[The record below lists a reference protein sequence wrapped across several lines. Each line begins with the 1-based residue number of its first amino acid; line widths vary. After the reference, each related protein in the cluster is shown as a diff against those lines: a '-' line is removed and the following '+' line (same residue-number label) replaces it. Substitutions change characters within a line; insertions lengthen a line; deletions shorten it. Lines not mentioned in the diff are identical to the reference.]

1 LLIANKL
8 RLDSIRWIVWL
19 NILQRFSRN
28 DTDDSFCII
37 VSLKIDAERMGIF
50 CPSAAE
56 SKCDVSRFLVKK

>member
-8 RLDSIRWIVWL
+8 RLDSICWIVWL

-37 VSLKIDAERMGIF
+37 VSLKLMPNVWGFFAHLPLKVNAMCQGF
-50 CPSAAE
+50 W
-56 SKCDVSRFLVKK
+56 